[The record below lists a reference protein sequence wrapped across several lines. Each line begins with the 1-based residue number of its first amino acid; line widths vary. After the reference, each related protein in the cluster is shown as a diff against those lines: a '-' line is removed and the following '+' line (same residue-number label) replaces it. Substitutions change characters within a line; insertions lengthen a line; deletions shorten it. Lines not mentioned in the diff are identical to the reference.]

1 MTCGFSTSFCWD
13 SSTRKSDDVYDT
25 DADYILVILFM
36 FPFFIPIF
44 PSSLGKTYRLF
55 ALLVFELG
63 E

>member
-1 MTCGFSTSFCWD
+1 
-13 SSTRKSDDVYDT
+13 
-25 DADYILVILFM
+25 M